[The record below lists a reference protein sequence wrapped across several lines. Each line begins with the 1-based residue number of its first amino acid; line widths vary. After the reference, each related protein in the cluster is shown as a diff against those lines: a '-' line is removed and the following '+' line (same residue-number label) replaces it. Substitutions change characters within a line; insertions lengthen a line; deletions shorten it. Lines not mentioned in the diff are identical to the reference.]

1 MIREMYAGLLAPGQQ
16 TADAVAL
23 IKFEQHNG
31 FEEGTLAYGRQY
43 LSCAHPI
50 ALNPAYLPLSPEVF
64 AMPRTRTRDGGALHL
79 TLQDALPDAWG
90 RLVIQARNG
99 WQTLSDPHGN
109 HMNGYQPKS
118 AEQLMAILMK

>member
-1 MIREMYAGLLAPGQQ
+1 MYAGLLAPGQQ

-23 IKFEQHNG
+23 IKFEQHHG

-43 LSCAHPI
+43 LSCSHPI

>member
-1 MIREMYAGLLAPGQQ
+1 MYAGLLVPGQQ

-23 IKFEQHNG
+23 IKFEHHNG

-90 RLVIQARNG
+90 RLASLTNLSWRCCV
-99 WQTLSDPHGN
+99 TLPYYSYCLRSH
-109 HMNGYQPKS
+109 
-118 AEQLMAILMK
+118 A